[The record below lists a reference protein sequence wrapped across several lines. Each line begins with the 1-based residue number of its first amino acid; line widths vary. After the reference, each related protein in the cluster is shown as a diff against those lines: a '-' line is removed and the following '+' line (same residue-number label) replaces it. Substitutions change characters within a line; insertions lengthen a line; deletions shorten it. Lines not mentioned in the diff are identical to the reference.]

1 MISMILAS
9 GSPRRQEILKEVG
22 FNFKVVVPE
31 IEEVSK
37 EEEPV
42 KKILDI
48 SRKKAMSVGEK
59 YTNEYVLSADT
70 VVVVDNK
77 ILGKPKNVEEA
88 REYLSLLSGREHE
101 VITAYTFMSIEKNIF
116 LSDYSVSKV
125 KFYKLDEETINWYI
139 ETGEYKDKAGAYG
152 IQGKGRVLVENINGD
167 FFSIMGFP
175 VASFVNKLKEIG
187 VDINEINKL

>member
-1 MISMILAS
+1 MILAS

-22 FNFKVVVPE
+22 FNFKVIVPE

-48 SRKKAMSVGEK
+48 SRKKAMSVEEK

-70 VVVVDNK
+70 VVVVDDK

-101 VITAYTFMSIEKNIF
+101 VITAYTFMSIEKNFF

-187 VDINEINKL
+187 IDIKEINKL

>member
-1 MISMILAS
+1 MILAS

-101 VITAYTFMSIEKNIF
+101 VITAYTFMSIEKNNF

>member
-1 MISMILAS
+1 MILAS

-116 LSDYSVSKV
+116 LSEYSVSKV

-139 ETGEYKDKAGAYG
+139 ETEEYKDKAGAYG
-152 IQGKGRVLVENINGD
+152 IQGKGRLLVENINGD

>member
-1 MISMILAS
+1 MILAS

-22 FNFKVVVPE
+22 FNFKVIVPE

-48 SRKKAMSVGEK
+48 SRKKAMSVEEK

-70 VVVVDNK
+70 VVVVDDK

-101 VITAYTFMSIEKNIF
+101 VITAYTFMSIEKNFF

-187 VDINEINKL
+187 IDIK

>member
-1 MISMILAS
+1 MILAS

>member
-1 MISMILAS
+1 MILAS

-70 VVVVDNK
+70 VVVVDDK
-77 ILGKPKNVEEA
+77 FLGKPKNVEEA
-88 REYLSLLSGREHE
+88 REYLSSLSGREHE
-101 VITAYTFMSIEKNIF
+101 VITAYTFMNIEKNIF

-125 KFYKLDEETINWYI
+125 KFYKLNEETINWYI

-187 VDINEINKL
+187 IDIKEINKL

>member
-1 MISMILAS
+1 MILAS

-139 ETGEYKDKAGAYG
+139 ETEEYKDKAGAYG
-152 IQGKGRVLVENINGD
+152 IQGKGRILVENINGE

>member
-1 MISMILAS
+1 MILAS

-22 FNFKVVVPE
+22 FNFKVIVPE

-101 VITAYTFMSIEKNIF
+101 VITAYTFMNIEKNIF

>member
-1 MISMILAS
+1 MILAS

-37 EEEPV
+37 EEGPV

-70 VVVVDNK
+70 VVVVDDK
-77 ILGKPKNVEEA
+77 FLGKPKNVEEA
-88 REYLSLLSGREHE
+88 REYLSSLSGREHE
-101 VITAYTFMSIEKNIF
+101 VITAYTFMNIEKNIF

-125 KFYKLDEETINWYI
+125 KFYKLNEETVNWYI

-187 VDINEINKL
+187 IDIKEINKL

>member
-1 MISMILAS
+1 MILAS

-88 REYLSLLSGREHE
+88 REYLSLLSRREHE
-101 VITAYTFMSIEKNIF
+101 VITAYTFMNIEKNIF

-152 IQGKGRVLVENINGD
+152 IQGKGRVLVEDINGD

-187 VDINEINKL
+187 IGIKEINKL

>member
-1 MISMILAS
+1 MILAS

-70 VVVVDNK
+70 VVVVDDK

-88 REYLSLLSGREHE
+88 REYLFLLSGREHE
-101 VITAYTFMSIEKNIF
+101 VITAYTFMNIEKNIF

-125 KFYKLDEETINWYI
+125 KFYKLNEETINWYI

-187 VDINEINKL
+187 IDIKEINKL

>member
-1 MISMILAS
+1 MILAS

-139 ETGEYKDKAGAYG
+139 ETEEYKDKAGAYG
-152 IQGKGRVLVENINGD
+152 IQGKGRLLVENINGD

>member
-1 MISMILAS
+1 MILAS

-48 SRKKAMSVGEK
+48 SRKKATSVAEK
-59 YTNEYVLSADT
+59 CTNEYVLSADT

-139 ETGEYKDKAGAYG
+139 ETEEYKDKAGAYG
-152 IQGKGRVLVENINGD
+152 IQGKGRLLVENINGD

-187 VDINEINKL
+187 VDINKINKL

>member
-1 MISMILAS
+1 MILAS

-70 VVVVDNK
+70 VVVVDDK

-88 REYLSLLSGREHE
+88 REYLSSLSGREHE
-101 VITAYTFMSIEKNIF
+101 VITAYTFMNIEKNIF

-125 KFYKLDEETINWYI
+125 KFYKLNEETINWYI

-175 VASFVNKLKEIG
+175 VASFVNKLKEISI
-187 VDINEINKL
+187 DIKEINKL

>member
-1 MISMILAS
+1 MILAS
-9 GSPRRQEILKEVG
+9 GSPRRKEILKEVG

-70 VVVVDNK
+70 VVVVDDK

-88 REYLSLLSGREHE
+88 REYLFLLSGREHK
-101 VITAYTFMSIEKNIF
+101 VITAYTFMNIEKNIF

-187 VDINEINKL
+187 IDIKEINKL

>member
-1 MISMILAS
+1 MILAS

-187 VDINEINKL
+187 VDINEKNYK

>member
-1 MISMILAS
+1 MILAS

-139 ETGEYKDKAGAYG
+139 ETGEYEDKAGAYG

>member
-1 MISMILAS
+1 MILAS

-88 REYLSLLSGREHE
+88 REYLSLLSRREHE
-101 VITAYTFMSIEKNIF
+101 VITAYTFMNIEKNIF

-152 IQGKGRVLVENINGD
+152 IQGKGRVLVEDINGD

-187 VDINEINKL
+187 IDIKEINKL

>member
-1 MISMILAS
+1 MILAS

-70 VVVVDNK
+70 VVVVDDK

-139 ETGEYKDKAGAYG
+139 ETEEYKDKAGAYG

>member
-1 MISMILAS
+1 MILAS

-139 ETGEYKDKAGAYG
+139 ETEEYKDKAGAYG
-152 IQGKGRVLVENINGD
+152 IQGKGRLLVENINGD

-175 VASFVNKLKEIG
+175 IASFVNKLKEIG

>member
-1 MISMILAS
+1 MILAS

-59 YTNEYVLSADT
+59 YTNKYVLSADT
-70 VVVVDNK
+70 VVVVDDK

-88 REYLSLLSGREHE
+88 REYLFLLSGREHE

-139 ETGEYKDKAGAYG
+139 EIGEYKDKAGAYG

-175 VASFVNKLKEIG
+175 VASFVNKLKEISI
-187 VDINEINKL
+187 DIKEINKL

>member
-1 MISMILAS
+1 MILAS

-139 ETGEYKDKAGAYG
+139 ETEEYKDKAGTYG
-152 IQGKGRVLVENINGD
+152 IQGKGRLLVENINGD

-175 VASFVNKLKEIG
+175 IASFVNKLKEIG

>member
-1 MISMILAS
+1 MILAS

-167 FFSIMGFP
+167 FFSIMGFAL
-175 VASFVNKLKEIG
+175 ASFVNKLKEIG

>member
-1 MISMILAS
+1 MILAS

-139 ETGEYKDKAGAYG
+139 ETEEYKDKAGAYG
-152 IQGKGRVLVENINGD
+152 IQGKGRLLVENINGD

-175 VASFVNKLKEIG
+175 VASFANKLKEIG

>member
-1 MISMILAS
+1 MILAS

-187 VDINEINKL
+187 VDINEINKI

>member
-1 MISMILAS
+1 MILAS

-175 VASFVNKLKEIG
+175 VASFVYKLKEIG
-187 VDINEINKL
+187 VDINEINKF

>member
-1 MISMILAS
+1 MILAS

-88 REYLSLLSGREHE
+88 REYLSLLSRREHE
-101 VITAYTFMSIEKNIF
+101 VITAYTFMNIEKNIF

-125 KFYKLDEETINWYI
+125 KFYKLDEETIKWYI

-152 IQGKGRVLVENINGD
+152 IQGKGRVLVEDINGD

-187 VDINEINKL
+187 IDIKEINKL

>member
-1 MISMILAS
+1 MILAS

-37 EEEPV
+37 EEGPV

-48 SRKKAMSVGEK
+48 SRKKATSVGEK
-59 YTNEYVLSADT
+59 CTNEYVLSADT

-88 REYLSLLSGREHE
+88 REYLSLLSEREHE
-101 VITAYTFMSIEKNIF
+101 VITAYTFMNIEKNIF

>member
-1 MISMILAS
+1 MILAS

-22 FNFKVVVPE
+22 FNFKVMVPE

-70 VVVVDNK
+70 VVVVDDK

-101 VITAYTFMSIEKNIF
+101 VITAYTFMSIEKKFF

-187 VDINEINKL
+187 IDIKEINKL

>member
-1 MISMILAS
+1 MILAS

-22 FNFKVVVPE
+22 FNFKVIVPE

-70 VVVVDNK
+70 VVVVDDK

-101 VITAYTFMSIEKNIF
+101 VITAYTFMSIEKNFF

-187 VDINEINKL
+187 IDIKEINKL

>member
-1 MISMILAS
+1 MILAS

-22 FNFKVVVPE
+22 FNFKVMVPE

-70 VVVVDNK
+70 VVVVDDK

-101 VITAYTFMSIEKNIF
+101 VITAYTFMSIEKNFF

-187 VDINEINKL
+187 IDIKEINKL

>member
-1 MISMILAS
+1 MILAS

-70 VVVVDNK
+70 VVVVDDK

-88 REYLSLLSGREHE
+88 REYLSLWSGREHE

>member
-1 MISMILAS
+1 MILAS

-187 VDINEINKL
+187 VDINEINKF

>member
-1 MISMILAS
+1 MILAS

-88 REYLSLLSGREHE
+88 REYLSLLSGKEHE

-139 ETGEYKDKAGAYG
+139 ETEEYKDKAGAYG
-152 IQGKGRVLVENINGD
+152 IQGKGRLLVENINGD

>member
-1 MISMILAS
+1 MILAS

-22 FNFKVVVPE
+22 FNIKVVVPE

-139 ETGEYKDKAGAYG
+139 ETEEYKDKAGAYG
-152 IQGKGRVLVENINGD
+152 IQGKGRLLVENINGD

>member
-1 MISMILAS
+1 MILAS

-22 FNFKVVVPE
+22 FNFKVMVPE

-70 VVVVDNK
+70 VVVVYDK

-101 VITAYTFMSIEKNIF
+101 VITAYTFMSIEKNFF

-187 VDINEINKL
+187 IDIKEINKL

>member
-1 MISMILAS
+1 MILAS

-48 SRKKAMSVGEK
+48 SRKKATSVAEK
-59 YTNEYVLSADT
+59 CTNEYVLSADT

-139 ETGEYKDKAGAYG
+139 ETEEYKDKAGAYG
-152 IQGKGRVLVENINGD
+152 IQGKGRLLVENINGD

>member
-1 MISMILAS
+1 MILAS

-70 VVVVDNK
+70 VVVVDDK